1 MEQAGK
7 ATSTGCQEDT
17 EERTAC
23 FVPEEGLVRAGH
35 IGEMKHGLTLN
46 ALRET

>member
-1 MEQAGK
+1 MEQAGRQRAQDAK
-7 ATSTGCQEDT
+7 RLQR
-17 EERTAC
+17 RTAC

-46 ALRET
+46 A